1 MAVAT
6 EQLNKTKIRVL
17 VADDHPLIRQGLA
30 QVLEMESDIEIVG
43 EAGNGQEC
51 VEKAVALKPD
61 VVMVDINMP
70 VMNGLEASR
79 AIKEVLPDVGVLILT
94 IHDADE
100 YLLEAVRS
108 GVDGYVLKDVDPSVL
123 VQAIRA
129 IRAGRGYLH
138 PSLGVRLMHG
148 VRRQQGSRQERA
160 EDVLTAREIEVL
172 HLLAEGVS
180 NREIAERLFISEK
193 TVKNHT
199 NSIFRKMGV
208 SDRTQA
214 VLQAIKKGWVHVR

>member
-1 MAVAT
+1 MTVAAGT
-6 EQLNKTKIRVL
+6 PKTKTRVL

-30 QVLEMESDIEIVG
+30 QVLEMEEDIEIVG
-43 EAGNGQEC
+43 EAGNGREC
-51 VEKAVALKPD
+51 VEKARAVRPD
-61 VVMVDINMP
+61 VVLVDINMP

-79 AIKEVLPDVGVLILT
+79 AIKEALPEVGVLILT

-100 YLLEAVRS
+100 YLLEAVRN
-108 GVDGYVLKDVDPSVL
+108 GVDGYVLKDVDPAVL
-123 VQAIRA
+123 VQAIRSVK
-129 IRAGRGYLH
+129 AGRGYLH

-148 VRRQQGSRQERA
+148 VRRQQGTREERA
-160 EDVLTAREIEVL
+160 EDVLTAREVEVL

-180 NREIAERLFISEK
+180 NRDIAERLFISEK

-214 VLQAIKKGWVHVR
+214 VLQAIKKGWVQVR

>member
-1 MAVAT
+1 MTVAT
-6 EQLNKTKIRVL
+6 EANKTKTRVL

-30 QVLEMESDIEIVG
+30 QVLEMEEDIEIVG
-43 EAGNGQEC
+43 EASNGREC
-51 VEKAVALKPD
+51 VEKARAVRPD
-61 VVMVDINMP
+61 VVLVDINMP
-70 VMNGLEASR
+70 LMNGLEASR
-79 AIKEVLPDVGVLILT
+79 ALKEALPDVGVLILT

-108 GVDGYVLKDVDPSVL
+108 GVDGYVLKDVDPAVL
-123 VQAIRA
+123 VQAIRS
-129 IRAGRGYLH
+129 IKAGRGYLH

-148 VRRQQGSRQERA
+148 VRRQQGSRDERA
-160 EDVLTAREIEVL
+160 EDVLTAREVEVL

-180 NREIAERLFISEK
+180 NRDIAERLFISEK

-214 VLQAIKKGWVHVR
+214 VLQAIKKGWVQVR